1 MRERMQSGRGRVQTR
16 DSPFS
21 TLKRGLP
28 LHWFHRSELLT
39 LYGSGPD
46 LVLRQSTLKEAVRL
60 REQLPV
66 AKCPW
71 RMARTSVARSVRQL
85 AEVLCA
91 LGRES
96 GWTLAD
102 HSVPMLVLVNAIAWL
117 LHKF

>member
-1 MRERMQSGRGRVQTR
+1 MRERAQSGRGRVQTR

-71 RMARTSVARSVRQL
+71 RMARTSVASIGERLSSIAGKDCRRSSSS
-85 AEVLCA
+85 VL
-91 LGRES
+91 R
-96 GWTLAD
+96 
-102 HSVPMLVLVNAIAWL
+102 
-117 LHKF
+117 

>member
-60 REQLPV
+60 REELPV

-71 RMARTSVARSVRQL
+71 RMARTSVASIRFEP
-85 AEVLCA
+85 A
-91 LGRES
+91 S
-96 GWTLAD
+96 G
-102 HSVPMLVLVNAIAWL
+102 VPFM
-117 LHKF
+117 